1 MYVTPVPPLI
11 VNEPVEFVSV
21 ILPKLPPVT
30 EPVAVPITIEPL
42 LSITPLLVN
51 AELTVTSL
59 VFENVIPL
67 LVVNIF

>member
-1 MYVTPVPPLI
+1 MLVYVTPVPPLI

-51 AELTVTSL
+51 VE
-59 VFENVIPL
+59 
-67 LVVNIF
+67 